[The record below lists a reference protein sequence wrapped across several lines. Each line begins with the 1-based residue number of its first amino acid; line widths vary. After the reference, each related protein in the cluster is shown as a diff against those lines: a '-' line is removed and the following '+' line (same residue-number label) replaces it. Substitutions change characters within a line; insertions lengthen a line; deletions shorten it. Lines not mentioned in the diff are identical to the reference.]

1 MKAMNRLTLKGFKNS
16 FITLEI
22 KSLMPEKFINLL
34 WKNGVCIRNIRKIDI
49 STFILELQ
57 LKDYGL
63 VDKISKKT
71 NTKVKIVH
79 RRGTAF
85 LIIKFRKRVAFLF
98 GICLF
103 VIILYFLSTFIWS
116 IKISGDNTL
125 SPYEIRQQLSKLGIR
140 AGISKKSVNVY
151 ELEEKLLKSSENIM
165 WVRIRIEGANLK
177 VTASERQSPPEVLAD
192 TEPCNL
198 IADKDG
204 EVVRIYTKAG
214 EATCKPGDIVKKGQV
229 LVKGEQVRAE
239 GSVICRT
246 FYEEIKE
253 VKMEEIKR
261 ERTGNKDYDIYIN
274 TGKGKLYLKKS
285 TNNYLKYDKIE
296 NNKLFLNIVNY
307 YEINEK
313 IIKLDSK
320 KVIEDTINELYLSI
334 KSELKPS
341 IKIVD
346 KITDVKKGDL
356 TEVRVLVIAEEDI
369 AIKEN

>member
-1 MKAMNRLTLKGFKNS
+1 MKEMNKFTFQRFKNS

-34 WKNGVCIRNIRKIDI
+34 WKNGVSIRKIKKIDI
-49 STFILELQ
+49 STLILELQ

-71 NTKVKIVH
+71 NTKVKIVD
-79 RRGTAF
+79 RKGTAF

-103 VIILYFLSTFIWS
+103 AGILYFLSTFIWG
-116 IKISGDNTL
+116 IEISGDNTL
-125 SPYEIRQQLSKLGIR
+125 SPYEIRQQLSNLGVR
-140 AGISKKSVNVY
+140 VGISKKNVNVY
-151 ELEEKLLKSSENIM
+151 ELEEKLLKSSDNIM

-177 VTASERQSPPEVLAD
+177 VTTAERQSPPEVATE
-192 TEPCNL
+192 TEPSNL

-204 EVVRIYTKAG
+204 EVVRVYTKAG
-214 EATCKPGDIVKKGQV
+214 TADCKPGDIVKKGQI
-229 LVKGEQVRAE
+229 LVKGEQARAE
-239 GSVICRT
+239 GSVICKT
-246 FYEEIKE
+246 FYEKIKE
-253 VKMEEIKR
+253 IKMEEIKR
-261 ERTGNKDYDIYIN
+261 ERTGKKDCDIYIN
-274 TGKGKLYLKKS
+274 TGKGKLYLKKC
-285 TNNYLKYDKIE
+285 TNNYAKYDKIE
-296 NNKLFLNIVNY
+296 ENKLFINIVNY
-307 YEINEK
+307 YEVNEK

-320 KVIEDTINELYLSI
+320 KVIEDTINELYLNI

-346 KITDVKKGDL
+346 KITDVKNGDL
-356 TEVRVLVIAEEDI
+356 TEVRVLVVAEEDI